1 MVTRCQGDP
10 IDDSNTLWSN
20 VNDYFTT
27 RSEPLKTP
35 LNLHMKFPEQNGQN
49 YGVFL
54 SKSAEN

>member
-1 MVTRCQGDP
+1 MVTRCQDDP

-35 LNLHMKFPEQNGQN
+35 LNLRMKFPEQNGQN

-54 SKSAEN
+54 